1 MEDMEKTEERRTEYF
16 WYFNKLTEW
25 LNKEPATTWGRLGYL
40 LLCMVG
46 LMVSGFIFLHTV
58 ITYSVSESIL
68 FFILGMVGL
77 PCALLGI
84 GAIFCLPYCQI
95 SMVTTT
101 LAQFHYDRI
110 AEKKDKYQRH
120 QPTWWMIVFVIANVW
135 VTAGL
140 VTPFNT
146 YIKMPNI
153 PTAIHYAV
161 TLSLAEIVLPF
172 TIIILAILYVLL
184 IEVAKDII
192 EWVKSG
198 SE

>member
-1 MEDMEKTEERRTEYF
+1 
-16 WYFNKLTEW
+16 
-25 LNKEPATTWGRLGYL
+25 
-40 LLCMVG
+40 
-46 LMVSGFIFLHTV
+46 
-58 ITYSVSESIL
+58 
-68 FFILGMVGL
+68 
-77 PCALLGI
+77 
-84 GAIFCLPYCQI
+84 
-95 SMVTTT
+95 MVTTP

-184 IEVAKDII
+184 IEVAKDTI